1 MLIAHA
7 HAARTLAVCT
17 GSEDRLPTRLPA
29 QLPAW
34 LPLSAVTDAAERLA
48 GHIVR
53 TPLLHAPALNLASG
67 CDLWLKAETFQATG
81 AFKERGAL
89 NRLLRLTAPERAGGV
104 VAMSAGN
111 HAQGVAL
118 HARRLGV
125 KAVIVMPV
133 TAPRCKVDRTAALGA
148 EVVLH
153 GANVGEAKGRALE
166 LAAERRLTFV
176 HPYDDPDVIAG
187 QGTVGLEIL
196 ADRPDVETLVVPVGG
211 GGLLAGIA
219 AAAKTLKPSVRVIGV
234 RLARRGGPT
243 LADGINVHALGKLP
257 QEVAATLVDRV
268 VEVEEGEIAAAMRAL
283 HGSFGVVAEGAGAA
297 AVAGVLSGRVGRRT
311 GRTVAVLSGRNVDG
325 DTLARTLA
333 AA

>member
-1 MLIAHA
+1 MHTAHLD
-7 HAARTLAVCT
+7 AARTLSVCAS
-17 GSEDRLPTRLPA
+17 SEDR
-29 QLPAW
+29 LPAW
-34 LPLSAVTDAAERLA
+34 LPLSAVTDAAERLH

-53 TPLLHAPALNLASG
+53 TPLLHAPALG
-67 CDLWLKAETFQATG
+67 PDLWLKAETFQATG

-89 NRLLRLTAPERAGGV
+89 NRLLRLTALERAGGV

-125 KAVIVMPV
+125 KATIVMPV
-133 TAPRCKVDRTAALGA
+133 TAPRCKVDRTAELGA

-153 GANVGEAKGRALE
+153 GATVGEAKGKALE

-187 QGTVGLEIL
+187 QGTVGLEVL

-219 AAAKTLKPSVRVIGV
+219 AAVKAIKPSVRVIGV
-234 RLARRGGPT
+234 RLGERGGLT

-257 QEVAATLVDRV
+257 HEVVATLVDDV
-268 VEVEEGEIAAAMRAL
+268 VEVTEGEIAASMRAL
-283 HGSFGVVAEGAGAA
+283 HGSFGMVAEGAGAA
-297 AVAGVLSGRVGRRT
+297 AVAALLTGRLGRT

>member
-1 MLIAHA
+1 MLTAHCD
-7 HAARTLAVCT
+7 AARPFSVCAS
-17 GSEDRLPTRLPA
+17 SEDR
-29 QLPAW
+29 LPAW
-34 LPLSAVTDAAERLA
+34 LPLRAVTDAAERLH

-53 TPLLHAPALNLASG
+53 TPLLHAPALG
-67 CDLWLKAETFQATG
+67 RDLWLKAETFQATG

-89 NRLLRLTAPERAGGV
+89 NRLLRLSAPERAGGV

-125 KAVIVMPV
+125 KATIVMPE
-133 TAPRCKVDRTAALGA
+133 TAPRCKVERTAELGA

-153 GANVGEAKGRALE
+153 GATVGEAKGKALE
-166 LAAERRLTFV
+166 LATERRLTFV

-187 QGTVGLEIL
+187 QGTVGLEVL
-196 ADRPDVETLVVPVGG
+196 ADRPDLDTLVVPVGG
-211 GGLLAGIA
+211 GGLLAGITA
-219 AAAKTLKPSVRVIGV
+219 AVKAVKPGVRVVGV
-234 RLARRGGPT
+234 RLAQRGGRT

-257 QEVAATLVDRV
+257 QEVVATLVDSV
-268 VEVEEGEIAAAMRAL
+268 VEVSEGEIAAAMRAL

-297 AVAGVLSGRVGRRT
+297 AVAALLAGRLGRT

>member
-1 MLIAHA
+1 MHTAHA
-7 HAARTLAVCT
+7 DAARTLSVCA
-17 GSEDRLPTRLPA
+17 SAEDRLPV
-29 QLPAW
+29 W

-53 TPLLHAPALNLASG
+53 TPLLHAPALDR
-67 CDLWLKAETFQATG
+67 DLWLKAETFQATG

-89 NRLLRLTAPERAGGV
+89 NRLLRLTRLERNGGV

-125 KAVIVMPV
+125 KAVIVMPE
-133 TAPRCKVDRTAALGA
+133 TAPRCKVERTAALGA
-148 EVVLH
+148 EVVLF
-153 GANVGEAKGRALE
+153 GSTVGDAKVKALE
-166 LAAERRLTFV
+166 LAAARRLTFL

-187 QGTVGLEIL
+187 QGTVGLEVL

-219 AAAKTLKPSVRVIGV
+219 AAVKAVKPSARVVGV

-257 QEVAATLVDRV
+257 QEIVATLVDGL

-297 AVAGVLSGRVGRRT
+297 AVAAVLSGKLGRT
-311 GRTVAVLSGRNVDG
+311 GRTVAVLSGRNVDA

>member
-1 MLIAHA
+1 L
-7 HAARTLAVCT
+7 
-17 GSEDRLPTRLPA
+17 
-29 QLPAW
+29 
-34 LPLSAVTDAAERLA
+34 
-48 GHIVR
+48 
-53 TPLLHAPALNLASG
+53 
-67 CDLWLKAETFQATG
+67 
-81 AFKERGAL
+81 
-89 NRLLRLTAPERAGGV
+89 ERAGGV

-125 KAVIVMPV
+125 KATIVMPV
-133 TAPRCKVDRTAALGA
+133 TAPRCKVDRTADLGA

-153 GANVGEAKGRALE
+153 GATVGEAKSKALE
-166 LAAERRLTFV
+166 LAGERRLTFV

-187 QGTVGLEIL
+187 QGTVGLEVL

-219 AAAKTLKPSVRVIGV
+219 AAVKAIKPSARVIGV
-234 RLARRGGPT
+234 RLGERGGLT

-257 QEVAATLVDRV
+257 QEVVATLVDDV
-268 VEVEEGEIAAAMRAL
+268 IEVTENEIAAAMRAL
-283 HGSFGVVAEGAGAA
+283 HGSFGMVAEGAGAA
-297 AVAGVLSGRVGRRT
+297 AVAALLTGRLGRT

>member
-1 MLIAHA
+1 MHTAHA
-7 HAARTLAVCT
+7 DAARTLSVCAS
-17 GSEDRLPTRLPA
+17 SEDR
-29 QLPAW
+29 LPAW

-53 TPLLHAPALNLASG
+53 TPLLHAPALG
-67 CDLWLKAETFQATG
+67 RDLWLKAETFQATG

-104 VAMSAGN
+104 IAMSAGN

-125 KAVIVMPV
+125 KATIVMPE
-133 TAPRCKVDRTAALGA
+133 TAPRCKVERTAALGA
-148 EVVLH
+148 EVLLH
-153 GANVGEAKGRALE
+153 GTTVGDAKGRALE
-166 LAAERRLTFV
+166 LAGERRLTFL

-187 QGTVGLEIL
+187 QGTVGLEVL
-196 ADRPDVETLVVPVGG
+196 ADLPDAQTLVVPVGG

-219 AAAKTLKPSVRVIGV
+219 AAAKALKPSLRVVGV

-257 QEVAATLVDRV
+257 REIVATLVDDL
-268 VEVEEGEIAAAMRAL
+268 VEVEEAEIAAAMRAL
-283 HGSFGVVAEGAGAA
+283 HDSFGVVAEGAGAA
-297 AVAGVLSGRVGRRT
+297 AVAACLCGRLDRT

>member
-1 MLIAHA
+1 MPTAHA
-7 HAARTLAVCT
+7 DAARTLSVCAS
-17 GSEDRLPTRLPA
+17 SEDR
-29 QLPAW
+29 LPAW

-48 GHIVR
+48 GQIVR
-53 TPLLHAPALNLASG
+53 TPLLHAPALERG
-67 CDLWLKAETFQATG
+67 LWLKAETFQATG

-125 KAVIVMPV
+125 KATIVMPE
-133 TAPRCKVDRTAALGA
+133 TAPRCKVERTAALGA
-148 EVVLH
+148 EVILH
-153 GANVGEAKGRALE
+153 GATVGDAKVRALE
-166 LAAERRLTFV
+166 LAAERRLTFL

-187 QGTVGLEIL
+187 QGTVGLEVL

-219 AAAKTLKPSVRVIGV
+219 AAVKAIKPSARVVGV

-257 QEVAATLVDRV
+257 QEIVATLVDDL
-268 VEVEEGEIAAAMRAL
+268 VEVQEGQIAAAMRAL
-283 HGSFGVVAEGAGAA
+283 HGRFGVVAEGAGAA
-297 AVAGVLSGRVGRRT
+297 AVAAVLTGQLGRT

>member
-1 MLIAHA
+1 MHTVHA
-7 HAARTLAVCT
+7 DAARTLSVCAS
-17 GSEDRLPTRLPA
+17 SEDRLPV
-29 QLPAW
+29 W

-53 TPLLHAPALNLASG
+53 TPLLHAPALG
-67 CDLWLKAETFQATG
+67 RELWLKAETFQATG

-125 KAVIVMPV
+125 KATIVMPQ
-133 TAPRCKVDRTAALGA
+133 TAPRCKVERTAALGA
-148 EVVLH
+148 EVVLF
-153 GANVGEAKGRALE
+153 GATVGDAKVRALE
-166 LAAERRLTFV
+166 LAAERRLTFL

-187 QGTVGLEIL
+187 QGTVGLEVL
-196 ADRPDVETLVVPVGG
+196 ADCPDVETLVVPVGG

-219 AAAKTLKPSVRVIGV
+219 ATVKALKPSVRVVGV
-234 RLARRGGPT
+234 RLARRGGAT

-257 QEVAATLVDRV
+257 QEVVATLVDDLI
-268 VEVEEGEIAAAMRAL
+268 EVQEGEIAAAMRAL

-297 AVAGVLSGRVGRRT
+297 GVAGVLFGGLGRS

>member
-1 MLIAHA
+1 MHTVHA
-7 HAARTLAVCT
+7 GAARALSVCASAEDTLPV
-17 GSEDRLPTRLPA
+17 
-29 QLPAW
+29 W
-34 LPLSAVTDAAERLA
+34 LPFRAVTDAADRLA

-53 TPLLHAPALNLASG
+53 TPLLHAPALG
-67 CDLWLKAETFQATG
+67 RDLWLKAETFQATG

-125 KAVIVMPV
+125 KAVIVMPE
-133 TAPRCKVDRTAALGA
+133 TAPRCKVERTAALGA
-148 EVVLH
+148 EVVLF
-153 GANVGEAKGRALE
+153 GATVGDAKVRALE
-166 LAAERRLTFV
+166 LAAERRLTFL

-187 QGTVGLEIL
+187 QGTVGLEVL
-196 ADRPDVETLVVPVGG
+196 ADCPDVETLVVPVGG

-219 AAAKTLKPSVRVIGV
+219 AAAKALKPSVRVVGV

-257 QEVAATLVDRV
+257 QEVVATLVDELI
-268 VEVEEGEIAAAMRAL
+268 EVQEGEIAAAMRAL
-283 HGSFGVVAEGAGAA
+283 HSSFGMVAEGAGAA
-297 AVAGVLSGRVGRRT
+297 GVAGVLFGALGRT
-311 GRTVAVLSGRNVDG
+311 GKTVAVLSGRNVDG
-325 DTLARTLA
+325 DTLAGALA
-333 AA
+333 A

>member
-1 MLIAHA
+1 MHTAHLD
-7 HAARTLAVCT
+7 AARTLSVCAS
-17 GSEDRLPTRLPA
+17 SEDR
-29 QLPAW
+29 LPAW
-34 LPLSAVTDAAERLA
+34 LPLSAVTDAAERLH

-53 TPLLHAPALNLASG
+53 TPLLHAPALG
-67 CDLWLKAETFQATG
+67 RDLWLKAETFQATG

-89 NRLLRLTAPERAGGV
+89 NRLLRLTALERAGGV

-125 KAVIVMPV
+125 KATIVMPV
-133 TAPRCKVDRTAALGA
+133 TAPRCKVDRTADLGA

-153 GANVGEAKGRALE
+153 GATVGEAKGKALE

-187 QGTVGLEIL
+187 QGTVGLEVL

-219 AAAKTLKPSVRVIGV
+219 AAVKAIKPSVRVIGV
-234 RLARRGGPT
+234 RLGERGGLT

-257 QEVAATLVDRV
+257 QEVVATLVDDV
-268 VEVEEGEIAAAMRAL
+268 VEVTESEIAAAMRAL
-283 HGSFGVVAEGAGAA
+283 HGSFGMVAEGAGAA
-297 AVAGVLSGRVGRRT
+297 AVAALLTGRLGRT

>member
-1 MLIAHA
+1 MFPMHTAHLD
-7 HAARTLAVCT
+7 AARRLSVCAS
-17 GSEDRLPTRLPA
+17 SEDH
-29 QLPAW
+29 LPAW
-34 LPLSAVTDAAERLA
+34 LPLSAVTDAAERLH

-53 TPLLHAPALNLASG
+53 TPLLHAPALG
-67 CDLWLKAETFQATG
+67 RDLWLKAETFQATG

-89 NRLLRLTAPERAGGV
+89 NRLLRLTALERAGGV

-125 KAVIVMPV
+125 KATIVMPV
-133 TAPRCKVDRTAALGA
+133 TAPRCKVDRTADLGA

-153 GANVGEAKGRALE
+153 GATVGEAKGKALE
-166 LAAERRLTFV
+166 LASERRLTFV

-187 QGTVGLEIL
+187 QGTVGLEVL

-219 AAAKTLKPSVRVIGV
+219 AAAKAIKPSVRVIGV
-234 RLARRGGPT
+234 RLGERGGLT

-257 QEVAATLVDRV
+257 QEVVATLVDDL
-268 VEVEEGEIAAAMRAL
+268 VEVTENEIAAAMRAL
-283 HGSFGVVAEGAGAA
+283 HGSFGMVAEGAGAA
-297 AVAGVLSGRVGRRT
+297 AVAALLTGRLGRT

>member
-1 MLIAHA
+1 MFTAHA
-7 HAARTLAVCT
+7 DAARTLSVCT
-17 GSEDRLPTRLPA
+17 PVHTSDFEERSFEDR
-29 QLPAW
+29 LPAW
-34 LPLSAVTDAAERLA
+34 LPLSAVTDAARRLS
-48 GHIVR
+48 GQIVR
-53 TPLLHAPALNLASG
+53 TPLLHAPTLDR
-67 CDLWLKAETFQATG
+67 DLWLKAEVFQATG

-118 HARRLGV
+118 HAARLGV
-125 KAVIVMPV
+125 KATIVMPE
-133 TAPRCKVDRTAALGA
+133 TAPRCKVERTAELGA

-153 GANVGEAKGRALE
+153 GATVGEAKGKALE
-166 LAAERRLTFV
+166 LAAERRLTFL

-196 ADRPDVETLVVPVGG
+196 ADRPDVDTVVVPVGG
-211 GGLLAGIA
+211 GGLLAGVA
-219 AAAKTLKPSVRVIGV
+219 AAVKAQRPRVRVIGV

-257 QEVAATLVDRV
+257 QAIVNTLVDRV
-268 VEVEEGEIAAAMRAL
+268 VEVEEAEIAAAMRAL
-283 HGSFGVVAEGAGAA
+283 HRSFGVVAEGAGAA
-297 AVAGVLSGRVGRRT
+297 GVAAVLGGRLGRT

-333 AA
+333 A